1 MSNLKD
7 RRWRRKGLDR
17 KIETPSW
24 GELAFGKKLF
34 NLRHMLLAVFTSG
47 FISFAMLYQ
56 LITYGHWEAKGAKV
70 DGAVGYGVAFFLL
83 VIFIAL
89 LIATIKDW
97 RRG

>member
-17 KIETPSW
+17 KIENPSW

-34 NLRHMLLAVFTSG
+34 NLRRMFLAVFTSG
-47 FISFAMLYQ
+47 FVSFAMLYQ
-56 LITYGHWEAKGAKV
+56 LTTYGYWEVKGVKV
-70 DGAVGYGVAFFLL
+70 DGALGYGMTFFLL

-97 RRG
+97 PRG